1 MVEGGG
7 RRGEEHDKKKGRK
20 ENIKS
25 LGKGA
30 RNKFNR

>member
-1 MVEGGG
+1 MVGGG
-7 RRGEEHDKKKGRK
+7 RRGEERNKKRGGE

-30 RNKFNR
+30 RDKFNR